1 MNYSLLTNTA
11 LFRGVK
17 EDEIEHMTGCLNAR
31 TKKYKKHEIIY
42 RSGDTVTEIG
52 LVLSGSVNV
61 VVNFYRGNSNI
72 FAHIESGAIFAE
84 NYAAIPGKELL
95 CDVVA
100 AEDCE
105 ILFMDV
111 SRLLT
116 SCGTACSYHRRLIQ
130 NLFRISAVQN
140 LNMSSRMMHIA
151 PKSIRDKLLSYFSQ
165 RVAEDGSMHFSVPF
179 SRQQLA
185 DYLGVDRSALSNELS
200 KMQRDGLI
208 TYHKNEFTVKSGAL
222 DTI

>member
-1 MNYSLLTNTA
+1 MNYSLLTNAA

-17 EDEIEHMTGCLNAR
+17 EDEIKQMMGCLNAHP
-31 TKKYKKHEIIY
+31 KKFCKDETIY

-72 FAHIESGAIFAE
+72 FAHIESGAIFAQ

-116 SCGTACSYHRRLIQ
+116 SCGTACSFHRRLIQ
-130 NLFRISAVQN
+130 NLFRISAQQN

-165 RVAEDGSMHFSVPF
+165 RVAEEGSMHFTVPF

-208 TYHKNEFTVKSGAL
+208 TYHKNEFTVKSGAFVCV
-222 DTI
+222 